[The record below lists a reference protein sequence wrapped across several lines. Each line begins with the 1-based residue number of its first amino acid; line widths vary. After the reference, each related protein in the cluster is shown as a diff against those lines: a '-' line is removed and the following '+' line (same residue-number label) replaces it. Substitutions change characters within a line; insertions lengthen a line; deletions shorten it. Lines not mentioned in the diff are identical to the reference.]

1 MAQELQFPKRWQ
13 KEFSTVNPIFR
24 NDTITICFL
33 GDVMMHTKQIET
45 ARQGESGYDF
55 SSYFMLI
62 EDKIRNAD
70 LAVANMEFPLGGEP
84 YSGYP
89 VFSAPLLPLS
99 YMWLFAAR
107 NMSVPHRTMYS
118 ARGSGAENTGYPE

>member
-1 MAQELQFPKRWQ
+1 MAQELQLPKRWQ

-55 SSYFMLI
+55 STYFMLI

-89 VFSAPLLPLS
+89 VFSAPDPLAE
-99 YMWLFAAR
+99 YGRDRRA
-107 NMSVPHRTMYS
+107 S
-118 ARGSGAENTGYPE
+118 ASQENTKPRWLNPSIIL

>member
-1 MAQELQFPKRWQ
+1 MKRLTLHKITTFLAAAALYLTGGTCVMAQELQFPKRWQ

-55 SSYFMLI
+55 STYFMLI
-62 EDKIRNAD
+62 EDRIRNAD

-84 YSGYP
+84 Y
-89 VFSAPLLPLS
+89 
-99 YMWLFAAR
+99 
-107 NMSVPHRTMYS
+107 
-118 ARGSGAENTGYPE
+118 